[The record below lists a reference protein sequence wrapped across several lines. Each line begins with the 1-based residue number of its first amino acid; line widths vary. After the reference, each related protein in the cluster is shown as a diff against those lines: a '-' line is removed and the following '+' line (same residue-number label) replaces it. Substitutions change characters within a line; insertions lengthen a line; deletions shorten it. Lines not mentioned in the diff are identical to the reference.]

1 MADPNKFKSVSVPIK
16 TYKMLE
22 FLGKGKLV
30 DANLTIS
37 KTIEVLA
44 NKGVNSP
51 DQIDSNLLETV
62 MSILNKQDIELLI
75 DKLKDNTVFKEVLGK
90 VQEKYN

>member
-22 FLGKGKLV
+22 FLGKGKFV

-44 NKGVNSP
+44 TK
-51 DQIDSNLLETV
+51 EA
-62 MSILNKQDIELLI
+62 K
-75 DKLKDNTVFKEVLGK
+75 NTVTKRNKDFCQINYKPGSVI
-90 VQEKYN
+90 